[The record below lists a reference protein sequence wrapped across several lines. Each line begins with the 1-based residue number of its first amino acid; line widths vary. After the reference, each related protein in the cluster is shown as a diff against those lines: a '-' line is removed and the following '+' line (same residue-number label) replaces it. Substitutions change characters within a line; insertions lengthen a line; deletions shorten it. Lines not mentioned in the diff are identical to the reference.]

1 MRNNIIIIIPV
12 LFIFMG
18 CASMKTITE
27 LHKEADNL
35 HAEILSVDT
44 HTDTPMRLYKSD
56 FNLRDRHNSK
66 EDGSRYDL
74 PRMKEG
80 GLDAAFFAAFIGQG
94 ATTDSGYAVAK
105 ETVNG
110 IIDSI
115 YANVL
120 ANNDLA
126 EIALTADDAYS
137 IKSEGKKAIYIGV
150 ENGYAI
156 GKDISEIK
164 KFYEKGV
171 RYITLCHT
179 KNNDLCDSSTDPDS
193 ANDKGLSDLGK
204 EAVIEMNKLGM
215 IIDISHVSDKTVHDV
230 LEVTRTPVIASHS
243 CAKALCN
250 HPRNLN
256 DELLRKLAEN
266 GGVIQLCIYTE
277 YVKTPKPNPVRDS
290 LVNALEEKYDD
301 YYNLTQ
307 EQKDSYRKEKKEIN
321 TLYPPDLA
329 TVVDVVNHIDHI
341 VKIAGIDYVGIGTDF
356 DGGGG
361 VDGCYD
367 VSEMKNITVELL
379 KRGYSEKDIE
389 KIWGGNFLRV
399 FRDVEEYA
407 AAMKK

>member
-1 MRNNIIIIIPV
+1 MKKIFFLISPV
-12 LFIFMG
+12 LLIFIG
-18 CASMKTITE
+18 CSSMKTLTE
-27 LHKEADNL
+27 LKQEADKL
-35 HAEILSVDT
+35 HAKMLTLDS
-44 HTDTPMRLYKSD
+44 HTDAPMRLYRGS
-56 FNLRDRHNSK
+56 FNLRIKHDAR
-66 EDGSRYDL
+66 EDGSKYDF
-74 PRMKEG
+74 PRMEEG

-115 YANVL
+115 YANVQ

-126 EIALTADDAYS
+126 EIALTAGDAYR
-137 IKSEGKKAIYIGV
+137 IKSEGKRAIYIGI

-156 GKDISEIK
+156 GTDISEIK
-164 KFYEKGV
+164 KFYDKGV

-215 IIDISHVSDKTVHDV
+215 MIDISHVSDKTVHDV
-230 LEVTRTPVIASHS
+230 LEITRTPVIASHS
-243 CAKALCN
+243 CAKTLCN

-256 DELLRKLAEN
+256 DELLRRLAEN
-266 GGVIQLCIYTE
+266 GGVIQLCIYTD

-290 LVNALEEKYDD
+290 LVNALEEKYND

-321 TLYPPDLA
+321 KLYPPDLA

-341 VKIAGIDYVGIGTDF
+341 VKVAGIDYVGIGTDF

-367 VSEMKNITVELL
+367 VGEMKNITVELL
-379 KRGYSEKDIE
+379 KRGYSENEIE
-389 KIWGGNFLRV
+389 KIWGGNFMRV
-399 FRDVEEYA
+399 FHKVENYV
-407 AAMKK
+407 KH